1 MFAKADNREIPNW
14 RMLHKLCCK
23 FRFKKKHLLWLKI
36 LIFETWN
43 QRGEFFSFC
52 LYFINTNSPS
62 LNPEEKEKGQEERK
76 KETRQLN
83 NCIRIN
89 SVLKYL

>member
-1 MFAKADNREIPNW
+1 MVENTY
-14 RMLHKLCCK
+14 
-23 FRFKKKHLLWLKI
+23 LWDM
-36 LIFETWN
+36 ESE
-43 QRGEFFSFC
+43 GEFFSFC

-62 LNPEEKEKGQEERK
+62 LTPEEKEKGQEERK